1 MKGQTSL
8 ETRHKLKRC
17 TRCVLPETFP
27 GITFDADG
35 VCNHCQHYRGD
46 EHLEKQKARLRR
58 KFDGILVQVT
68 GQSEYDCLMSWSGGK
83 DSTYTLAILKERFG
97 LRMLA
102 FTFDNGFVS
111 PRAFENMRIV
121 AENLGVDHIIVKPR
135 SDLMR
140 RIFVGSAQ
148 RSDLYAQKALERASN
163 VCTSCMGLA
172 KGIALRLALE
182 RDIPLMAYGW
192 SPGQAPLASSIFRGN
207 PQMIRAMLQ
216 ATIEPL
222 RSLVGDDIAPYFPS
236 EACLADADSVP
247 YNVSPLAFLD
257 FNEEAEVKHISK
269 LGWQRPDDTDPNS
282 TNCLL
287 NAFAIHSHIEQFGFH
302 PYAMELANL
311 VREGYL
317 DREEAIARLE
327 GPPNQKVLTA
337 VRDKLEV

>member
-1 MKGQTSL
+1 M
-8 ETRHKLKRC
+8 KRC

-192 SPGQAPLASSIFRGN
+192 SPGQAPLSSSIFRGN